1 MRDCAEDLLVE
12 AKAQGAEV
20 LNAIKSAANVLGQSV
35 ARLSSALA
43 AEVGVAAELLPTGED
58 FEQLESA
65 IAAFLPRLRVQ
76 GQPAFSLG

>member
-65 IAAFLPRLRVQ
+65 IAAFFAAVARSR
-76 GQPAFSLG
+76 AACFSLG